1 MVTHE
6 PEVAERTK
14 RSIVLRDGHIVSTN
28 ERTKAS
34 RSEEHGAETH
44 AVRFPCSLLLRS
56 PAPRSSCPVW
66 LRTLQLSVK
75 SLLMHPLRSSLTV
88 LGIFIGVSSVI
99 WLLALGEGISRA
111 AQEQIASLGALN
123 IIVRTV
129 KPSSRPSQD
138 AGYGLTRDDYMRLL
152 ATVPTIDKAI
162 PMRDAAGDR
171 VPQQDPQ
178 DGRPAAWARTPEYA
192 EVTRLAVDRGRFL
205 SDADIDRKR
214 NYCVLA
220 AEVAERL
227 FPYGEPVGKEV
238 MIDDDFYKVVG
249 VMKPRAASAGIGGSL
264 AAEVFSSDIYIPIT
278 TLWRREGDMI
288 VSIKPGQFQ
297 RDINEVT
304 QITIQVND
312 RDLVLPTAE
321 VVRNTI
327 QYAHTL
333 PDFAVI
339 VPLELLEQARTTQLM
354 FIVFLGL
361 IAAISLVVGGIGI
374 MNIMLATVIERTRE
388 IGIRRALG
396 AKKRDITRQFLAES
410 VVLSVLGGMLGILGG
425 VFCRPLTL
433 CVRAASSSAG
443 SPSRWRRVPKL
454 IQEMEPQLIGW
465 SIPLA
470 FAISVLVGVIFGV
483 YPAARAARLD
493 PIEALRHE

>member
-1 MVTHE
+1 ML
-6 PEVAERTK
+6 
-14 RSIVLRDGHIVSTN
+14 S
-28 ERTKAS
+28 
-34 RSEEHGAETH
+34 
-44 AVRFPCSLLLRS
+44 
-56 PAPRSSCPVW
+56 VW

-75 SLLMHPLRSSLTV
+75 SLWMHPLRSSLTV

-111 AQEQIASLGALN
+111 AQEQISSLGALN

-129 KPSSRPSQD
+129 KPPSDMVQES
-138 AGYGLTRDDYMRLL
+138 GFGLTRADYVRLV
-152 ATVPTIDKAI
+152 ATVPTIAKAI
-162 PMRDAAGDR
+162 PMRVLPAMEFRYKARKMEGRLIGTTPDYAA
-171 VPQQDPQ
+171 
-178 DGRPAAWARTPEYA
+178 
-192 EVTRLAVDRGRFL
+192 VTRLSIERGRFL
-205 SDADIDRKR
+205 SDSDLEQER

-220 AEVAERL
+220 AEVAARL
-227 FPYGEPVGKEV
+227 FPYGEPIGQEILVN
-238 MIDDDFYKVVG
+238 DDFYEVIG
-249 VMKPRAASAGIGGSL
+249 VMRPRAASAGIGGSL
-264 AAEVFSSDIYIPIT
+264 AAEVFSSDVYIPIS

-297 RDINEVT
+297 REINQVT
-304 QITIQVND
+304 QVTIQVSD
-312 RDLVLPTAE
+312 RDAVLPTAD

-339 VPLELLEQARTTQLM
+339 VPMELLEQARTTQLM

-388 IGIRRALG
+388 VGIRRALG
-396 AKKRDITRQFLAES
+396 AKKSDITRQFLAES
-410 VVLSVLGGMLGILGG
+410 VVLSVLGGVLGILGG
-425 VFCRPLTL
+425 AFCRPLTL
-433 CVRAASSSAG
+433 SARYALF
-443 SPSRWRRVPKL
+443 RWFPEQMATVPKL
-454 IQEMEPQLIGW
+454 IQDMEPQLIPW

-470 FAISVLVGVIFGV
+470 FLISVLVGVVFGV
-483 YPAARAARLD
+483 YPAARAASLD

>member
-1 MVTHE
+1 ML
-6 PEVAERTK
+6 
-14 RSIVLRDGHIVSTN
+14 S
-28 ERTKAS
+28 
-34 RSEEHGAETH
+34 
-44 AVRFPCSLLLRS
+44 
-56 PAPRSSCPVW
+56 VW
-66 LRTLQLSVK
+66 LQTLQLSVK
-75 SLLMHPLRSSLTV
+75 SLWMHPLRSALTV

-111 AQEQIASLGALN
+111 AQEQISSLGALN
-123 IIVRTV
+123 ILVRTV
-129 KPSSRPSQD
+129 KPSGEEARD
-138 AGYGLTRDDYMRLL
+138 AGYGLTRADYVRLV
-152 ATVPTIDKAI
+152 ATVPTISKAI
-162 PMRDAAGDR
+162 PMRIIPGVELR
-171 VPQQDPQ
+171 VKNRKME
-178 DGRPAAWARTPEYA
+178 GRLVGTTPDYA
-192 EVTRLAVDRGRFL
+192 EVTRLAVDRGRYL
-205 SDADIDRKR
+205 SDADVEMER

-220 AEVAERL
+220 AEVAETL
-227 FPYGEPVGKEV
+227 FPYGEAIGRQVQV
-238 MIDDDFYKVVG
+238 NRSFYEVVG
-249 VMKPRAASAGIGGSL
+249 VMRPRSASAGIGGSL
-264 AAEVFSSDIYIPIT
+264 AAESFSSDIYIPIS

-304 QITIQVND
+304 QVTLQVKD
-312 RDLVLPTAE
+312 RKTVLSTAE
-321 VVRNTI
+321 LVRNTV

-396 AKKRDITRQFLAES
+396 AKKRDITRQFLTES
-410 VVLSVLGGMLGILGG
+410 VVLSVLGGILGILGG
-425 VFCRPLTL
+425 AFCRPLTIVAREAL
-433 CVRAASSSAG
+433 FHWFPKQMAT
-443 SPSRWRRVPKL
+443 VPKL
-454 IQEMEPQLIGW
+454 IQEMEPALIPW

-470 FAISVLVGVIFGV
+470 FAISVFVGVIFGV
-483 YPAARAARLD
+483 YPAARAASLD

>member
-1 MVTHE
+1 
-6 PEVAERTK
+6 
-14 RSIVLRDGHIVSTN
+14 
-28 ERTKAS
+28 
-34 RSEEHGAETH
+34 
-44 AVRFPCSLLLRS
+44 
-56 PAPRSSCPVW
+56 
-66 LRTLQLSVK
+66 
-75 SLLMHPLRSSLTV
+75 MHPLRSSLTV

-111 AQEQIASLGALN
+111 AQEQISSLGALN

-129 KPSSRPSQD
+129 KPSGDAAQD
-138 AGYGLTRDDYMRLL
+138 AGYGLKRDDYVRLV

-162 PMRDAAGDR
+162 PMRIIPAVEFR
-171 VPQQDPQ
+171 NKNRKME
-178 DGRPAAWARTPEYA
+178 GRLVGTTPDYA
-192 EVTRLAVDRGRFL
+192 SVTRLFVDRGRFL
-205 SDADIDRKR
+205 SDADIEEER

-220 AEVAERL
+220 AEVADRL
-227 FPYGEPVGKEV
+227 FPYGEPVGQEV
-238 MIDDDFYKVVG
+238 MIKTSFYTVVG
-249 VMKPRAASAGIGGSL
+249 VMRPRSASAGIGGSL
-264 AAEVFSSDIYIPIT
+264 AAESFSSDIYIPVT

-304 QITIQVND
+304 QVTIQVKD
-312 RDLVLPTAE
+312 RDAVLPTAE
-321 VVRNTI
+321 VVRNTVLWD
-327 QYAHTL
+327 ANHATMS
-333 PDFAVI
+333 DFTVV

-354 FIVFLGL
+354 FIVFLGM

-388 IGIRRALG
+388 VGIRRALG

-410 VVLSVLGGMLGILGG
+410 VVLSVLGGLLGILGG
-425 VFCRPLTL
+425 AFCRPLTL
-433 CVRAASSSAG
+433 VARSALFNWF
-443 SPSRWRRVPKL
+443 PEQMANVPKL
-454 IQEMEPQLIGW
+454 IQNMEPHLIGW

-483 YPAARAARLD
+483 YPAARAASLD

>member
-1 MVTHE
+1 
-6 PEVAERTK
+6 
-14 RSIVLRDGHIVSTN
+14 
-28 ERTKAS
+28 
-34 RSEEHGAETH
+34 
-44 AVRFPCSLLLRS
+44 
-56 PAPRSSCPVW
+56 
-66 LRTLQLSVK
+66 
-75 SLLMHPLRSSLTV
+75 MHPLRSSLTV

-129 KPSSRPSQD
+129 RPSGDEAQD
-138 AGYGLTRDDYMRLL
+138 AGYGLTRADYVRLV
-152 ATVPTIDKAI
+152 ATVPTINKAI
-162 PMRDAAGDR
+162 PMRVLPAIEFR
-171 VPQQDPQ
+171 YKSRKME
-178 DGRPAAWARTPEYA
+178 GRLVGTTPDYA
-192 EVTRLAVDRGRFL
+192 DVTRMTVDRGRFI
-205 SDADIDRKR
+205 SDTDIDKER

-220 AEVAERL
+220 AEVAEKL
-227 FPYGEPVGKEV
+227 FPYGEPIGEE
-238 MIDDDFYKVVG
+238 ILINDDFYEVVG
-249 VMKPRAASAGIGGSL
+249 VMKPRSPSAGIGGSL
-264 AAEVFSSDIYIPIT
+264 AAEVFSQDVYIPVT

-297 RDINEVT
+297 RDINQVT
-304 QITIQVND
+304 QVTIQVKD
-312 RDLVLPTAE
+312 RDLVLPTAD

-361 IAAISLVVGGIGI
+361 IAAVSLVVGGIGI

-388 IGIRRALG
+388 VGIRRALG
-396 AKKRDITRQFLAES
+396 AKKSDITRQFLSES
-410 VVLSVLGGMLGILGG
+410 VVLSVLGGVLGILGG

-433 CVRAASSSAG
+433 VARQALFHWFPEQMAN
-443 SPSRWRRVPKL
+443 VPKL
-454 IQEMEPQLIGW
+454 VQTMEPQLIPW

-470 FAISVLVGVIFGV
+470 FLISVLVGIIFGV
-483 YPAARAARLD
+483 YPAASAASLD

>member
-1 MVTHE
+1 MF
-6 PEVAERTK
+6 A
-14 RSIVLRDGHIVSTN
+14 
-28 ERTKAS
+28 
-34 RSEEHGAETH
+34 
-44 AVRFPCSLLLRS
+44 
-56 PAPRSSCPVW
+56 VW

-75 SLLMHPLRSSLTV
+75 SLMMHPLRSSLTV

-111 AQEQIASLGALN
+111 AQEQISSLGALN

-129 KPSSRPSQD
+129 KPSADEAQES
-138 AGYGLTRDDYMRLL
+138 GFGLTRADYLRLL
-152 ATVPTIDKAI
+152 ATVPTIEKAI
-162 PMRDAAGDR
+162 PMRVLPAIEFR
-171 VPQQDPQ
+171 HRTRRME
-178 DGRPAAWARTPEYA
+178 GRLVGTTPDYA
-192 EVTRLAVDRGRFL
+192 TVTRLSVDRGRFL
-205 SDADIDRKR
+205 SDADMEKER

-220 AEVAERL
+220 SEMADNL
-227 FPYGEPVGKEV
+227 FPGREPLGKEIMV
-238 MIDDDFYKVVG
+238 NDDFYEVVG
-249 VMKPRAASAGIGGSL
+249 VMRKRAASAGIGGSL
-264 AAEVFSSDIYIPIT
+264 AAEVYSSDVYIPIT

-297 RDINEVT
+297 REINEVT
-304 QITIQVND
+304 QVTIQVKE
-312 RDLVLPTAE
+312 RDLVLPTAD

-333 PDFAVI
+333 PDFTVV

-388 IGIRRALG
+388 VGIRRALG
-396 AKKRDITRQFLAES
+396 AKKSDITRQFLSES
-410 VVLSVLGGMLGILGG
+410 VVLSVLGGVLGIAGG
-425 VFCRPLTL
+425 AVCQPLTL
-433 CVRAASSSAG
+433 LVRTALFKWFPEQMAT
-443 SPSRWRRVPKL
+443 VPKL
-454 IQEMEPQLIGW
+454 IQEMEPQLIPW

-470 FAISVLVGVIFGV
+470 FLISVLVGVIFGV
-483 YPAARAARLD
+483 YPAARAASLD

>member
-1 MVTHE
+1 MF
-6 PEVAERTK
+6 
-14 RSIVLRDGHIVSTN
+14 S
-28 ERTKAS
+28 
-34 RSEEHGAETH
+34 
-44 AVRFPCSLLLRS
+44 
-56 PAPRSSCPVW
+56 VW

-75 SLLMHPLRSSLTV
+75 NLWMHPLRSSLTV

-111 AQEQIASLGALN
+111 AQEQISSLGALN

-129 KPSSRPSQD
+129 KPPTDVVQD
-138 AGYGLTRDDYMRLL
+138 AGFGLTRADYVRLV
-152 ATVPTIDKAI
+152 ATVPTIAKAI
-162 PMRDAAGDR
+162 PMRVLPAVEFR
-171 VPQQDPQ
+171 NKTRKME
-178 DGRPAAWARTPEYA
+178 GRLVGTTPDYA
-192 EVTRLAVDRGRFL
+192 EVTRLSVARGRFI
-205 SDADIDRKR
+205 SDADLENER

-220 AEVAERL
+220 AEVAQRL
-227 FPYGEPVGKEV
+227 FPIGEPVGQEV
-238 MIDDDFYKVVG
+238 MINDDFYEVVG
-249 VMKPRAASAGIGGSL
+249 VMRPRAASAGIGGSL

-297 RDINEVT
+297 REINQVT
-304 QITIQVND
+304 QITIQVKD
-312 RDLVLPTAE
+312 RELVLPTAD

-333 PDFAVI
+333 PDFTVV

-396 AKKRDITRQFLAES
+396 AKKRDITRQFLTES
-410 VVLSVLGGMLGILGG
+410 VVLSVMGGILGILGG
-425 VFCRPLTL
+425 AFCRPLTL
-433 CVRAASSSAG
+433 MVRYALFQWFPEQMAA
-443 SPSRWRRVPKL
+443 VPKL
-454 IQEMEPQLIGW
+454 IQQMEPALIPW

-470 FAISVLVGVIFGV
+470 FLISVLVGIIFGV
-483 YPAARAARLD
+483 YPAARAASLD